1 MYAQILK
8 QSFDPYFDAS
18 IRTWTEF
25 AKYFEMVSFDKE
37 TIIKQEDTSEKYF
50 YFLLEGS
57 AGVFIWGKND
67 LVCLDITFEKN
78 FFCDYMSILNRQVS
92 PILTMSIEK
101 CEMLR
106 MTRDNFHQLSQKQIG
121 QRILRIAA
129 EASFIDKQQ
138 QQIELLT
145 KTASERYQIL
155 LEKFPQLFQRIPQ
168 KYIASYL
175 GITPQSLSRLRKT
188 SL

>member
-8 QSFDPYFDAS
+8 HSFDQYFDVS
-18 IRTWTEF
+18 INTWIEF
-25 AKYFEMVSFDKE
+25 AKYFEIVSFEKE
-37 TIIKQEDTSEKYF
+37 TIIKHDNTKEKFF
-50 YFLLEGS
+50 YFILTGS
-57 AGVFIWGKND
+57 AGVFVWGKND

-78 FFCDYMSILNRQVS
+78 FFCDYMSILAKQVS
-92 PILTMSIEK
+92 PIQTMSIEK
-101 CEMLR
+101 SEMLR
-106 MTRDNFHQLSQKQIG
+106 MTSDNFYKISQKQIG
-121 QRILRIAA
+121 QKILRIAA

-155 LEKFPQLFQRIPQ
+155 LLKIPQLFQRIPQ

-188 SL
+188 SK

>member
-8 QSFDPYFDAS
+8 QSFDRYFDVS
-18 IRTWTEF
+18 IQTWMEF
-25 AKYFEMVSFDKE
+25 AKYFEPVSFEKE
-37 TIIKQEDTSEKYF
+37 AIIKPEDTKEKYF
-50 YFLLEGS
+50 YFILEGS
-57 AGVFIWGKND
+57 AGVFVWGKND

-78 FFCDYMSILNRQVS
+78 FFCDYMSILDRQVS
-92 PILTMSIEK
+92 PIQTMAIEK

-106 MTRDNFHQLSQKQIG
+106 MTEFDFHQLSQKQIG
-121 QRILRIAA
+121 QKILRIAA

-155 LEKFPQLFQRIPQ
+155 LLKMPQLFQRIPQ
-168 KYIASYL
+168 KFIASYL
-175 GITPQSLSRLRKT
+175 GITPQSLSRLRKM
-188 SL
+188 SQ